1 MSTEAGAYLRL
12 ERATRELHDIAHD
25 KSIPK
30 QLRIRLRHIV
40 GDMEL
45 SEKDAYELHIAK
57 LHAEKISSR
66 DTLTGLPNRNAF
78 EKALSARTNH
88 AMRFT
93 TDVLYAIYIDIDKFK
108 QINDIYG
115 HDAGDVYLKFIAEH
129 MREVFRP
136 DDMVARIGGD
146 EFAALLFLRGYDD
159 EDGVEHDTQMPA
171 LVERIRHAV
180 YLAKCDVRDVLPKL
194 VSGKKKPVLNVD
206 ENKDTASVGY
216 THFIPGADTKESLLK
231 KADEAMYRAKKE
243 NNPA

>member
-1 MSTEAGAYLRL
+1 MNESIPQKINNIATQEEVEHAIEEGRAVSTEAGAYLRL

-115 HDAGDVYLKFIAEH
+115 HDAGDVYLKFIAYSTS
-129 MREVFRP
+129 V
-136 DDMVARIGGD
+136 VKRI
-146 EFAALLFLRGYDD
+146 A
-159 EDGVEHDTQMPA
+159 
-171 LVERIRHAV
+171 
-180 YLAKCDVRDVLPKL
+180 
-194 VSGKKKPVLNVD
+194 
-206 ENKDTASVGY
+206 
-216 THFIPGADTKESLLK
+216 
-231 KADEAMYRAKKE
+231 
-243 NNPA
+243 